1 MIQIVMLIAEII
13 LMILKEGLSA
23 ESATSIVSK
32 LSGVD
37 YKSLFDRIP
46 NKYK

>member
-1 MIQIVMLIAEII
+1 MIQIVILIAEIV

-23 ESATSIVSK
+23 ETATSKVSK

-37 YKSLFDRIP
+37 YKSLYNKIP